1 VPEGGS
7 VVVAHG
13 LWMTGLEATLFRHRL
28 AQHGYLVRQFHYRS
42 MTAMPEDVVAELKAE
57 VLSLPPPV
65 HLVGHSLGGLLL
77 LRFAAAHPE
86 LPLGRIVLLGSPVN
100 GSRAA
105 RAFAALPG
113 ASIFFGNLAGQELL
127 GEAAPRW
134 AGPAEVGVIAG
145 SHSLGFGRFI
155 GHLPL
160 PNDGTVAVEETD
172 LDGATDHQVLPVSHT
187 GLLVSEDVV
196 AATVSFLNS
205 GRFAAPGP

>member
-1 VPEGGS
+1 MPETAS

-13 LWMTGLEATLFRHRL
+13 LWMTGLEATLFRQRL
-28 AQHGYLVRQFHYRS
+28 AHRGFAVRQYHYRS
-42 MTAMPEDVVAELKAE
+42 MTALPEDVVAGLKAE

-77 LRFAAAHPE
+77 LRVAAAHPE
-86 LPLGRIVLLGSPVN
+86 LPLGRIVLMGSPVN

-113 ASIFFGNLAGQELL
+113 ASIFFGSLAGHELL
-127 GEAAPRW
+127 RETAPRW
-134 AGPAEVGVIAG
+134 PGPAEVGVIAG

-160 PNDGTVAVEETD
+160 PNDGTVAVEETR
-172 LDGATDHQVLPVSHT
+172 LDGATDHVVLPVSHT
-187 GLLVSEDVV
+187 GLLVADEVV
-196 AATVSFLNS
+196 DATVSFLNS

>member
-1 VPEGGS
+1 MPEAGS

-28 AQHGYLVRQFHYRS
+28 AHHGFAVRQFHYRS
-42 MTAMPEDVVAELKAE
+42 MTAQPETVYAELRDE
-57 VLSLPPPV
+57 VLAMPPPV

-77 LRFAAAHPE
+77 LRVALAHPE

-105 RAFAALPG
+105 RAFSAIPG
-113 ASIFFGNLAGQELL
+113 ASVFFGNLAGRELL
-127 GEAAPRW
+127 AEAAPHW
-134 AGPAEVGVIAG
+134 PGPREVGVIAG

-155 GHLPL
+155 GHLPE

-172 LDGATDHQVLPVSHT
+172 LDGAADHLVLPVSHT
-187 GLLVSEDVV
+187 GLLVSEVVV
-196 AATVSFLNS
+196 AATVRFLNS

>member
-1 VPEGGS
+1 MPETGS

-28 AQHGYLVRQFHYRS
+28 AHHGYAVRQFHYRS

-57 VLSLPPPV
+57 VLAMAPPV

-77 LRFAAAHPE
+77 LRFAAAHPD
-86 LPLGRIVLLGSPVN
+86 LPLGRMVLLGSPVN

-113 ASIFFGNLAGQELL
+113 ASIFFGGLAGGELL
-127 GEAAPRW
+127 REDAPHW
-134 AGPAEVGVIAG
+134 QSATEVGVIAG
-145 SHSLGFGRFI
+145 DHSLGFGRFI
-155 GHLPL
+155 GHLPE
-160 PNDGTVAVEETD
+160 PNDGTVAVEETR
-172 LDGATDHQVLPVSHT
+172 LDGARDHVVLPVSHT
-187 GLLVSEDVV
+187 GLLVSEAVV
-196 AATVSFLNS
+196 SATVNFLSS

>member
-1 VPEGGS
+1 VPDGAS

-28 AQHGYLVRQFHYRS
+28 AHHGYAVRQFHYRS
-42 MTAMPEDVVAELKAE
+42 MTALPEDVLAELKAQ
-57 VLSLPPPV
+57 VLAMAPPV

-86 LPLGRIVLLGSPVN
+86 LPLGRLVLLGSPVN
-100 GSRAA
+100 GSRSA

-113 ASIFFGNLAGQELL
+113 ASVFFGELAGKELL
-127 GEAAPRW
+127 RAARPRW
-134 AGPAEVGVIAG
+134 QGPAEVGVIAG

-155 GHLPL
+155 GHLPE
-160 PNDGTVAVEETD
+160 PNDGTVAVDETD
-172 LDGATDHQVLPVSHT
+172 LDGASDHLVLPVSHT
-187 GLLVSEDVV
+187 GLLVAEGVV
-196 AATVSFLNS
+196 TATDRFLSS

>member
-1 VPEGGS
+1 MPEAGS

-28 AQHGYLVRQFHYRS
+28 AHHGFAVRQFHYRS

-57 VLSLPPPV
+57 VVTMAAPV

-86 LPLGRIVLLGSPVN
+86 LPLGRMVLLGSPVN

-113 ASIFFGNLAGQELL
+113 VSMFFGSLAGGELL
-127 GEAAPRW
+127 RDDRPHWQGAVP
-134 AGPAEVGVIAG
+134 VGVIAG
-145 SHSLGFGRFI
+145 DHSLGFGRFI
-155 GHLPL
+155 GHLPE
-160 PNDGTVAVEETD
+160 PNDGTVAVEETQ
-172 LDGATDHQVLPVSHT
+172 LDGAADHLVLPVSHT
-187 GLLVSEDVV
+187 GLLVSEAVV
-196 AATVSFLNS
+196 AATVRFLSS
-205 GRFAAPGP
+205 GRFAA

>member
-1 VPEGGS
+1 MPETGS

-28 AQHGYLVRQFHYRS
+28 AHHGYAVRQFHYRS

-57 VLSLPPPV
+57 VLAMAPPV

-86 LPLGRIVLLGSPVN
+86 LPLGRMVLLGSPVN

-113 ASIFFGNLAGQELL
+113 ASMFFGSLAGGELL
-127 GEAAPRW
+127 REDAPHW
-134 AGPAEVGVIAG
+134 QGATEVGVVAG
-145 SHSLGFGRFI
+145 DHSLGFGRFI
-155 GHLPL
+155 GHLPE
-160 PNDGTVAVEETD
+160 PNDGTVAVEETR
-172 LDGATDHQVLPVSHT
+172 LDGASDHVVLPVSHT
-187 GLLVSEDVV
+187 GLLVSEAVV
-196 AATVSFLNS
+196 SATVNFLSS